1 MAIFGYFGHFYQFD
15 HNGLTKYGHEY
26 VPYWFLCKKLFKRGL
41 PVKTELKNMHRIKSY
56 GQNKIGCEILAISF
70 VFWPIF
76 RTKMALP
83 EAALPMGSQSSSLY
97 FWNQWNQENG
107 GSLHANW
114 KSNFYFFCPPLID
127 TSHHQQ
133 LLVCILEKICGNVW
147 VVQILIREQDRL
159 FSRWEQAEQE

>member
-1 MAIFGYFGHFYQFD
+1 MAISDLAITAILGNYGHFCQFD
-15 HNGLTKYGHEY
+15 HNGLKKYGHEY
-26 VPYWFLCKKLFKRGL
+26 VAYKFLFKELYKRGS

-56 GQNKIGCEILAISF
+56 GQIKIECEILAISF

-107 GSLHANW
+107 ISFSANS
-114 KSNFYFFCPPLID
+114 KFDFCFFCPPLM
-127 TSHHQQ
+127 T
-133 LLVCILEKICGNVW
+133 ILNEHKKW
-147 VVQILIREQDRL
+147 LSFAYSYL
-159 FSRWEQAEQE
+159 T

>member
-1 MAIFGYFGHFYQFD
+1 M
-15 HNGLTKYGHEY
+15 
-26 VPYWFLCKKLFKRGL
+26 
-41 PVKTELKNMHRIKSY
+41 KTELKNMHRIKSY
-56 GQNKIGCEILAISF
+56 GQNKIGCEIMAISF

-114 KSNFYFFCPPLID
+114 KSNFYFFCPPLM
-127 TSHHQQ
+127 
-133 LLVCILEKICGNVW
+133 CINKVITIVGNS
-147 VVQILIREQDRL
+147 I
-159 FSRWEQAEQE
+159 FSRIVWKIKVACDAPILKLWIWFFLHSTRNVIVYLIQWGKIKFSIFFVFWATLPVHDTKPTVCH